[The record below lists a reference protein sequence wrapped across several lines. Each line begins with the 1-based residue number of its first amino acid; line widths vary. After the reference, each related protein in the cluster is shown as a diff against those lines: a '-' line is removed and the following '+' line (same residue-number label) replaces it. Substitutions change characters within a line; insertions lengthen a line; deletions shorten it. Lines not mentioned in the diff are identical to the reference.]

1 MIKILLVDDDFLV
14 RTFLSRLTNWTAHG
28 YSLVG
33 AAQDGEQ
40 ALEMAGE
47 YQPDIII
54 TDISMPVMDG
64 ITLIR
69 RLKKE
74 KNPAKIVVLSCH
86 DDFEYVREAMKLGA
100 DEYVLKNLLTEES
113 MLKLLSELEK
123 TIVQPLPGQY
133 DPEKERADIV
143 QQLKGT
149 AQPQEQSTFRIR
161 AALAIRIKDYD
172 KRVAILPM
180 EQQERFQ
187 ASFLQVCQD
196 SARQDHCIRSAHV
209 RRELYAVVFDFRKGE
224 SRAERQ
230 EALAQVA
237 ATLAHNTDQYLAAE
251 VRIGISDAPD
261 FGMEPAV
268 CWESALDA
276 LEATFYEPQ
285 AICYAW
291 QCCPSHRVI
300 PEEARAFCD
309 NIAAYMER
317 RDGNAIRAGYTQA
330 LEAFASQ
337 HTQSHL
343 VREWMMQAQRKAGL
357 SVQEAPQHFSELEG
371 QEQAFLAFCEELL
384 PDLSQYSE
392 PVAQAIRF
400 VQKNYQ
406 DNISLNDASDAVHLN
421 AAYLSFIFHKETD
434 ITFSEYLTSCR
445 INRAKEL
452 LLQTGDKV
460 KEIGRQAGYRDNRH
474 FCKMFKRVTGMTPQE
489 YRKINA

>member
-14 RTFLSRLTNWTAHG
+14 RTFLSRLTNWNAHG
-28 YSLVG
+28 YSVVG

-40 ALEMAGE
+40 ALEMTQE

-74 KNPAKIVVLSCH
+74 NNPAKIVVLSCH

-100 DEYVLKNLLTEES
+100 DEYVLKNLLTEQS
-113 MLKLLSELEK
+113 MLKLLGELEK
-123 TIVQPLPGQY
+123 DMVQPLGQY
-133 DPEKERADIV
+133 DPEQERAEIV
-143 QQLKGT
+143 QQLKGGR
-149 AQPQEQSTFRIR
+149 QPDEQSAFRIR
-161 AALAIRIKDYD
+161 AVLAVRVKDYD
-172 KRVAILPM
+172 KRVTILPM
-180 EQQERFQ
+180 EQQERFR

-196 SARQDHCIRSAHV
+196 SARHNNLIRSVHV

-230 EALAQVA
+230 EALSQAA
-237 ATLAHNTDQYLAAE
+237 ATLAHNTDRYLAAE
-251 VRIGISDAPD
+251 VRIGVSDTPD
-261 FGMEPAV
+261 FGMQPSA

-291 QCCPSHRVI
+291 QCRPSHNVI
-300 PEEARAFCD
+300 PEEARAFCE

-317 RDGNAIRAGYTQA
+317 RDGNAIRASYAQA

-343 VREWMMQAQRKAGL
+343 VREWMMQAQRSAGL
-357 SVQEAPQHFSELEG
+357 SAQEAPQHFSELEG
-371 QEQAFLAFCEELL
+371 REQEFLAFCEELL

-392 PVAQAIRF
+392 PVAQIIRF
-400 VQKNYQ
+400 IQKNYGE
-406 DNISLNDASDAVHLN
+406 NISLNDASEAVHLN
-421 AAYLSFIFHKETD
+421 AAYLSFVFHKETE
-434 ITFSEYLTSCR
+434 ITFSEYLTACR

-452 LLQTGDKV
+452 LLQTDEKV

-489 YRKINA
+489 YRKLNV

>member
-1 MIKILLVDDDFLV
+1 
-14 RTFLSRLTNWTAHG
+14 
-28 YSLVG
+28 
-33 AAQDGEQ
+33 
-40 ALEMAGE
+40 
-47 YQPDIII
+47 
-54 TDISMPVMDG
+54 
-64 ITLIR
+64 
-69 RLKKE
+69 
-74 KNPAKIVVLSCH
+74 
-86 DDFEYVREAMKLGA
+86 
-100 DEYVLKNLLTEES
+100 
-113 MLKLLSELEK
+113 
-123 TIVQPLPGQY
+123 
-133 DPEKERADIV
+133 
-143 QQLKGT
+143 
-149 AQPQEQSTFRIR
+149 
-161 AALAIRIKDYD
+161 
-172 KRVAILPM
+172 
-180 EQQERFQ
+180 
-187 ASFLQVCQD
+187 
-196 SARQDHCIRSAHV
+196 
-209 RRELYAVVFDFRKGE
+209 
-224 SRAERQ
+224 
-230 EALAQVA
+230 
-237 ATLAHNTDQYLAAE
+237 
-251 VRIGISDAPD
+251 
-261 FGMEPAV
+261 MEPAT

-291 QCCPSHRVI
+291 QCRPSHRVI
-300 PEEARAFCD
+300 PEEARTFCD

-317 RDGNAIRAGYTQA
+317 RDGNTIRAGYTQA

-343 VREWMMQAQRKAGL
+343 VREWMMQAQRSAGL

-371 QEQAFLAFCEELL
+371 QEQAFLTFCEELL

-421 AAYLSFIFHKETD
+421 AAYLSFVFHKETD